1 MKHKMLVMGLAAIF
15 AVTGMASAQNLLSNG
30 DFELDNGV
38 DPLVAADWV
47 TWGGWWMNRE
57 VSGSWPG
64 SVETDNH
71 HLAIGAEGGY
81 GAGAHQDISV
91 ADDGSYYKLETQA
104 MLDAWWL
111 NSGYLKL
118 EFYDATGTNMLGFA
132 ESAHFSQPNYDVGL
146 PVAVYSVVGQ
156 APAGTEIVRGI
167 LGTYGEGGTARFDY
181 ASVQVVPEPATLGL
195 LGLSGLALW
204 IVRRRR

>member
-1 MKHKMLVMGLAAIF
+1 MKNKLLVMGLAAVF
-15 AVTGMASAQNLLSNG
+15 AMTGMTSAQNLLSNG
-30 DFELDNGV
+30 DMELDNGS
-38 DPLVAADWV
+38 DPLVAASWT

-57 VSGSWPG
+57 VNGAYPG
-64 SVETDNH
+64 SVAENDH
-71 HLAIGAEGGY
+71 HLAIGAAGGY

-91 ADDGSYYKLETQA
+91 ADDGATYQLRVDA

-118 EFYDATGTNMLGFA
+118 EFFDASTNLIGFA
-132 ESAHFSQPNYDVGL
+132 ESTHFSQPNYDVGL
-146 PVAVYSVVGQ
+146 PLQMYYLNAV
-156 APAGTEIVRGI
+156 APAGTEIVRPI
-167 LGTYGEGGTARFDY
+167 LGTYGEGGTARFDN
-181 ASVQVVPEPATLGL
+181 AVLEVVPEPATLGL